1 MNKKVDCLFCK
12 IVAGQIP
19 SKKAYEDDDV
29 LAFHD
34 IHPIA
39 PVHFLIIPKDHFDS
53 LDQAEARHQAL
64 LGKLM
69 LLAPKLA
76 RENGLD
82 DGFRLIV
89 NTGRGGHQEV
99 FHLHLHVTGGD
110 VKTPRMT
117 DTLQKL

>member
-1 MNKKVDCLFCK
+1 MNKKDDCLFCK

-110 VKTPRMT
+110 VNTPRMT
-117 DTLQKL
+117 DTLHKL

>member
-1 MNKKVDCLFCK
+1 MNKKDDCLFCK

-99 FHLHLHVTGGD
+99 FHFHLHVTGGD

-117 DTLQKL
+117 DTLHKL

>member
-1 MNKKVDCLFCK
+1 MNKKHDCIFCK

-19 SKKAYEDDDV
+19 SKKAYEDGDV

-64 LGKLM
+64 LGKLL

-82 DGFRLIV
+82 DGFRLII

-110 VKTPRMT
+110 LKTPRMT
-117 DTLQKL
+117 DTLHKL

>member
-1 MNKKVDCLFCK
+1 MNKKDDCLFCK

-53 LDQAEARHQAL
+53 LDQAEAHHQAL

-117 DTLQKL
+117 DTLHKL

>member
-1 MNKKVDCLFCK
+1 MNKKDDCLFCK

-89 NTGRGGHQEV
+89 NTGRGGRQEV

-117 DTLQKL
+117 DTLHKL